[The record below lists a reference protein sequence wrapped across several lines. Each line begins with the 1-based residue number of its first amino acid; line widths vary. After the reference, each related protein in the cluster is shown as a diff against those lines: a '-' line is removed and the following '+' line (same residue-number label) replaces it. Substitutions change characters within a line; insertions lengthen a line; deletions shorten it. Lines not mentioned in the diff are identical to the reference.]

1 LNGGASGEFAN
12 QFWRIAQ
19 KEKTASAAFH
29 KLPGGTIDL
38 PIMLSGAGLKVVHQ
52 SRSCPWF
59 YAWNGASS
67 R

>member
-38 PIMLSGAGLKVVHQ
+38 PLCFLA
-52 SRSCPWF
+52 P
-59 YAWNGASS
+59 A
-67 R
+67 